1 MTSCGISIRRSHSR
15 ARDGKPTG
23 TFLTAGR
30 LELFAVKA
38 PKRQM

>member
-1 MTSCGISIRRSHSR
+1 MTFCGISIRRSHSR

-23 TFLTAGR
+23 MFLTAGR